1 VAIVRD
7 YVSSPPAPAPTTK
20 PKDDP
25 QDSMPRLSLAT
36 QDELIERTR
45 SLVGAD
51 AVTVRGVSV
60 ILKALSEFE
69 GQTWQQRWQN
79 AGCQD
84 PGHDWKDRLGS
95 PWKGIYLNRAAFES
109 ANGIADLIALDV
121 IRPSYTWL
129 REGSP
134 RLHRIRLNRHPDFFA
149 QMTEHGI
156 SLRIRPSNLENGL
169 TVMTKVLAHTGAH
182 LQELRPEHLLGF
194 RDYQIGRGQKPDGL
208 TYAWSMLK
216 DLGIFDSTTPGLLQA
231 VAGRRPSVHEMV
243 DSYGIRNQPV
253 RDMLVR
259 YLQMREPSVDYSTL
273 RWMVYELVK
282 NFWLD
287 IEAHNPEANSLRIS
301 FEEGRAWL
309 NRFTHGS
316 ISTKHRTLFIVRGL
330 YLDIASW
337 ATEDAYWAQWAAPPF
352 LTREDTSGA
361 TKHKRRTQARIHQRI
376 RDLNPL
382 LPKLLTSAAQELKN
396 ARALLAAGTG
406 ADQGQEFEH
415 QGIIY
420 RRCEMR
426 RRTINAPRGSGRV
439 WVVGG
444 PYERRFDLTQLEDN
458 CFWSWALINTLN
470 ETGVRIEELVE
481 ITTHAFSIYRL
492 PETGEALPLL
502 QIAPSKTDRERIL
515 LISPELAHVFAL
527 VKRRIATADG
537 RVPLAVR
544 YDDAERVYSPPLP
557 HLFQL
562 HTGSERRTMSPA
574 WVRIAIKDAVRR
586 AGITDENGNDYK
598 FTPHDFRRLFA
609 TSALSAGLPIHI
621 LAKLMGHQNISTTQ
635 GYAAI
640 HDEETLRH
648 FRSFLDRRRALRP
661 TDDYLEP
668 TEAEI
673 SEFHEHFKKRKVE
686 LGSCGR
692 AYGTPCIHEHACIRC
707 PMLRPDPTQ
716 QPRLEELIEALEDRK
731 VEAEQRGWLGELE
744 GIEISLNAAQEKL
757 SQMVRQVSLGI
768 PAVPPSPIGAS

>member
-1 VAIVRD
+1 MAIVRD
-7 YVSSPPAPAPTTK
+7 YVPSSPVPTAPPT
-20 PKDDP
+20 PEADP
-25 QDSMPRLSLAT
+25 QSCIPRLSSIA
-36 QDELIERTR
+36 QDELIERAKGLT
-45 SLVGAD
+45 GAD
-51 AVTVRGVSV
+51 AVTVRGVRV

-69 GQTWQQRWQN
+69 GQTWQQRWEN

-84 PGHDWKDRLGS
+84 PGRDWKDRLGS

-109 ANGIADLIALDV
+109 ANGIADLIAMDV

-134 RLHRIRLNRHPDFFA
+134 RLRRIRLNRHPDFFT
-149 QMTEHGI
+149 QMTEHG
-156 SLRIRPSNLENGL
+156 LGLQVRPSNIENGL

-194 RDYQIGRGQKPDGL
+194 RDYQIERGKTPDGL
-208 TYAWSMLK
+208 TYAWAALK
-216 DLGIFDSTTPGLLQA
+216 DLRIFDSTTPGLLQA
-231 VAGRRPSVHEMV
+231 VAGRRPSVPEMV
-243 DSYGIRNQPV
+243 DSYGVRSQPV

-259 YLQMREPSVDYSTL
+259 YLQIREPSVDYSTL

-287 IEAHNPEANSLRIS
+287 IEAHNPDANSLRIG

-309 NRFTHGS
+309 SRFTHGS

-337 ATEDAYWAQWAAPPF
+337 ATDDAYWAQWAAPSF

-361 TKHKRRTQARIHQRI
+361 NKHKRRTQARIHQRI
-376 RDLNPL
+376 RDLSPI
-382 LPKLLTSAAQELKN
+382 LPKLLTSTAEQLKDAQ
-396 ARALLAAGTG
+396 ALLAAG
-406 ADQGQEFEH
+406 AEAEQGQEFEH
-415 QGIIY
+415 QGITY
-420 RRCEMR
+420 RRVELR

-439 WVVGG
+439 WVTGG
-444 PYERRFDLTQLEDN
+444 RYERRFDLTQHEDN
-458 CFWSWALINTLN
+458 CFWSWAVINTLN

-492 PETGEALPLL
+492 PETREALPLL
-502 QIAPSKTDRERIL
+502 QIVPSKTDRERIL

-527 VKRRIATADG
+527 VKRRIAAVDG

-544 YDDAERVYSPPLP
+544 YDGAERIYSPPLP

-562 HTGSERRTMSPA
+562 RTGSERRTMSPS
-574 WVRIAIKDAVRR
+574 WVRIAIKEAVRR
-586 AGITDENGNDYK
+586 AGIKDDNGDDYK

-661 TDDYLEP
+661 HDDYLEP

-686 LGSCGR
+686 LGNCGR

-707 PMLRPDPTQ
+707 PVLRPDPAQ
-716 QPRLEELIEALEDRK
+716 RPRMEELIGALQDRK
-731 VEAEQRGWLGELE
+731 LEAEQRGWLGELE
-744 GIEISLNAAQEKL
+744 GIEISLQAAKEKL
-757 SQMVRQVSLGI
+757 NQMARKVSLGMPGI
-768 PAVPPSPIGAS
+768 PSA

>member
-1 VAIVRD
+1 MAIVRD
-7 YVSSPPAPAPTTK
+7 YVRSPPISAPPARPAA
-20 PKDDP
+20 
-25 QDSMPRLSLAT
+25 DSLGSVPRLSLAP
-36 QDELIERTR
+36 QPELIERAKG
-45 SLVGAD
+45 LDGAD
-51 AVTVRGVSV
+51 TVSVRGVGI
-60 ILKALSEFE
+60 ILQALSEFE

-95 PWKGIYLNRAAFES
+95 PWQGIYLNRAAFES

-121 IRPSYTWL
+121 IRPGYTWL
-129 REGSP
+129 RKARP
-134 RLHRIRLNRHPDFFA
+134 RFHRIRLNRHPEFFA
-149 QMTEHGI
+149 RMTEHGA
-156 SLRIRPSNLENGL
+156 SLKVRPSNFDNGL
-169 TVMTKVLAHTGAH
+169 NVVTKVLVHTGVPVH
-182 LQELRPEHLLGF
+182 ELRPEHLLGY
-194 RDYQIGRGQKPDGL
+194 REHQTGRGQKPDGL
-208 TYAWSMLK
+208 TYVWSMLK
-216 DLGIFDSTTPGLLQA
+216 DLGVFDASTPGLLQTVA
-231 VAGRRPSVHEMV
+231 VKRPSVTEMV
-243 DSYGIRNQPV
+243 DSYGIRSEPV

-259 YLQMREPSVDYSTL
+259 YLKIREPSVDYSTL

-301 FEEGRAWL
+301 FDEGRAWL
-309 NRFTHGS
+309 NRFMHGS
-316 ISTKHRTLFIVRGL
+316 ISTKHRTLFMVRGL

-337 ATEDAYWAQWAAPPF
+337 ATDDAYWAQWAAPSF

-361 TKHKRRTQARIHQRI
+361 NKHKRRTQARIHQRI
-376 RDLNPL
+376 RDLSPL
-382 LPKLLTSAAQELKN
+382 LPRLLASTAQELKD
-396 ARALLAAGTG
+396 AQALLAAGTA
-406 ADQGQEFEH
+406 ADQGQEFGH
-415 QGIIY
+415 QGVTY
-420 RRCEMR
+420 RRQEMS
-426 RRTINAPRGSGRV
+426 RRTINAPRGSGRI

-444 PYERRFDLTQLEDN
+444 RFERRVDLTQVEDN

-481 ITTHAFSIYRL
+481 ITTHAFSIYRI

-502 QIAPSKTDRERIL
+502 QIIPSKTDRERIL

-527 VKRRIATADG
+527 VKRRISNADG

-544 YDDAERVYSPPLP
+544 YDGAERVYSPPLP

-562 HTGSERRTMSPA
+562 RTGSERRTMSPG
-574 WVRIAIKDAVRR
+574 WVRGAIRDAINR
-586 AGITDENGNDYK
+586 AGLKDENGGEYR

-640 HDEETLRH
+640 HDEDTLRH
-648 FRSFLDRRRALRP
+648 FRTFLDRRRALRP
-661 TDDYLEP
+661 PDDYLEP
-668 TEAEI
+668 SDAEI
-673 SEFHEHFKKRKVE
+673 QDFHEHFKKRKVE

-716 QPRLEELIEALEDRK
+716 RPRLEELIEALENRK
-731 VEAEQRGWLGELE
+731 LEAEERGWFGELE
-744 GIEISLNAAQEKL
+744 GIEISVNAAREKL
-757 SQMVRQVSLGI
+757 RQMTMQVSLGM
-768 PAVPPSPIGAS
+768 PTAPSS

>member
-7 YVSSPPAPAPTTK
+7 YVPSLPVLPPPAK
-20 PKDDP
+20 PRVDF
-25 QDSMPRLSLAT
+25 QDSVPRRSLAT
-36 QDELIERTR
+36 QDELIECAKG
-45 SLVGAD
+45 LAGAD
-51 AVTVRGVSV
+51 AVSVRGVSV

-84 PGHDWKDRLGS
+84 PGVDWKHRLGN
-95 PWKGIYLNRAAFES
+95 PWQGVHVKRSADES
-109 ANGIADLIALDV
+109 GHGIADLIALDV

-129 REGSP
+129 RKGSP
-134 RLHRIRLNRHPDFFA
+134 RFHRIRLNRHPDFFTR
-149 QMTEHGI
+149 MTEHGA
-156 SLRIRPSNLENGL
+156 SLQVRPSNFENGL
-169 TVMTKVLAHTGAH
+169 TVMTKVLAHTGVSV
-182 LQELRPEHLLGF
+182 QELRPEHLLGY

-208 TYAWSMLK
+208 TYVWSMLK
-216 DLGIFDSTTPGLLQA
+216 DLGIFDAATPGLLQTVA
-231 VAGRRPSVHEMV
+231 VRRPSVSEMV
-243 DSYGIRNQPV
+243 DSYGIRSQPV

-259 YLQMREPSVDYSTL
+259 YLKIREASVDYSTL

-282 NFWLD
+282 NFWVD
-287 IEAHNPEANSLRIS
+287 IEAHNPEANSLRIG
-301 FEEGRAWL
+301 FDEGRAWL
-309 NRFTHGS
+309 NRFTHGP

-337 ATEDAYWAQWAAPPF
+337 ATDDAYWAQWAAPSF

-361 TKHKRRTQARIHQRI
+361 NKHKRRTQARIHQRI
-376 RDLNPL
+376 RDLSPL
-382 LPKLLTSAAQELKN
+382 LPKLLTSAAQELKD
-396 ARALLAAGTG
+396 AQALLVAGT
-406 ADQGQEFEH
+406 AAAQGQEFEH
-415 QGIIY
+415 QGFTY

-426 RRTINAPRGSGRV
+426 RKTINAPRGSGRV

-444 PYERRFDLTQLEDN
+444 RFERRFDLTQLEDN

-492 PETGEALPLL
+492 PETGEALPLV
-502 QIAPSKTDRERIL
+502 QIVPSKTDRERIL

-544 YDDAERVYSPPLP
+544 YDGAERVYSPPLP

-562 HTGSERRTMSPA
+562 RTGSERRTMSPT
-574 WVRIAIKDAVRR
+574 WVRIAIKDAINR
-586 AGITDENGNDYK
+586 AGLKDENGDEYK

-661 TDDYLEP
+661 SDDYLEP
-668 TEAEI
+668 SDAEI
-673 SEFHEHFKKRKVE
+673 QDFHEHFKKRKVE

-707 PMLRPDPTQ
+707 PVLRPDPTQ
-716 QPRLEELIEALEDRK
+716 RPRLEELIEALEDRK

-744 GIEISLNAAQEKL
+744 GIEISLNAAREKL
-757 SQMVRQVSLGI
+757 NHMARQVSLGI
-768 PAVPPSPIGAS
+768 PEFPRTS

>member
-1 VAIVRD
+1 MAIVRD
-7 YVSSPPAPAPTTK
+7 YVPSPLVPALTQE

-25 QDSMPRLSLAT
+25 QDSLPRLSLAT
-36 QDELIERTR
+36 PDDLIERAK
-45 SLVGAD
+45 SLTGAD
-51 AVTVRGVSV
+51 VVTVRGVSV

-69 GQTWQQRWQN
+69 GHTWQQRWQN

-84 PGHDWKDRLGS
+84 PGRDWKERLGT
-95 PWKGIYLNRAAFES
+95 PWKGIYLNRARFES
-109 ANGIADLIALDV
+109 ANGIADLIGMDV

-134 RLHRIRLNRHPDFFA
+134 RLYRIRLNRHPDFFA
-149 QMTEHGI
+149 QMTEHGL
-156 SLRIRPSNLENGL
+156 SLRVRPSNIENGL
-169 TVMTKVLAHTGAH
+169 TVMTKVLAHTGVPLH
-182 LQELRPEHLLGF
+182 ELRPGHLLGF

-208 TYAWSMLK
+208 TYAWATLK
-216 DLGIFDSTTPGLLQA
+216 HFGIFDSATPGLLQA
-231 VAGRRPSVHEMV
+231 VAGQRPSVPEMV
-243 DSYGIRNQPV
+243 DSYGIRNQSV

-259 YLQMREPSVDYSTL
+259 YLLIREPSVDYSTL
-273 RWMVYELVK
+273 RWMVYELTK
-282 NFWLD
+282 NFWVD
-287 IEAHNPEANSLRIS
+287 IEAHNPEADSLRIS

-309 NRFTHGS
+309 SRFTHGS
-316 ISTKHRTLFIVRGL
+316 ISTKHRTLFMVRGL

-337 ATEDAYWAQWAAPPF
+337 ATEDAYWAQWAAPSF

-376 RDLNPL
+376 RDLSPL
-382 LPKLLTSAAQELKN
+382 LPRLLSSAAQELKH
-396 ARALLAAGTG
+396 AQSLLAAGT
-406 ADQGQEFEH
+406 AAEQGQEFEH
-415 QGIIY
+415 QGITY

-426 RRTINAPRGSGRV
+426 RRTIEAPRGSGRV

-444 PYERRFDLTQLEDN
+444 PYERRFDLSQLENN
-458 CFWSWALINTLN
+458 CFWSWAAINTLN

-502 QIAPSKTDRERIL
+502 QIVPSKTDRERIL

-527 VKRRIATADG
+527 IKRRIATADG
-537 RVPLAVR
+537 RVPPAVR
-544 YDDAERVYSPPLP
+544 YDSAERVYSPPLP

-562 HTGSERRTMSPA
+562 HTGSERRTMSPE
-574 WVRIAIKDAVRR
+574 WVRITIKDAISR
-586 AGITDENGNDYK
+586 AGIKDENGNDYK

-621 LAKLMGHQNISTTQ
+621 LAKLMGHQSISTTQ

-640 HDEETLRH
+640 NDEETLRH
-648 FRSFLDRRRALRP
+648 FRGFLDRRRALRP
-661 TDDYLEP
+661 SDDYLEP
-668 TEAEI
+668 TDDEI

-686 LGSCGR
+686 LGSCAR

-707 PMLRPDPTQ
+707 PVLRPDPAQ
-716 QPRLEELIEALEDRK
+716 RPRLEELIEALQDRK
-731 VEAEQRGWLGELE
+731 LEAEQRGWLGELE
-744 GIEISLNAAQEKL
+744 GIEISLKAAREKL
-757 SQMVRQVSLGI
+757 NQMSRQVSLGMPNL
-768 PAVPPSPIGAS
+768 PAV

>member
-1 VAIVRD
+1 
-7 YVSSPPAPAPTTK
+7 
-20 PKDDP
+20 
-25 QDSMPRLSLAT
+25 
-36 QDELIERTR
+36 
-45 SLVGAD
+45 
-51 AVTVRGVSV
+51 
-60 ILKALSEFE
+60 
-69 GQTWQQRWQN
+69 
-79 AGCQD
+79 
-84 PGHDWKDRLGS
+84 
-95 PWKGIYLNRAAFES
+95 
-109 ANGIADLIALDV
+109 
-121 IRPSYTWL
+121 
-129 REGSP
+129 
-134 RLHRIRLNRHPDFFA
+134 
-149 QMTEHGI
+149 MTEHGV

-169 TVMTKVLAHTGAH
+169 IVMTKVLAHTGAH
-182 LQELRPEHLLGF
+182 VQELRPEHLLGL

-216 DLGIFDSTTPGLLQA
+216 DLGIFESTTPGLLQA

-243 DSYGIRNQPV
+243 DSYGIRDQPV

-259 YLQMREPSVDYSTL
+259 YLQIREPSVDYSTL

-282 NFWLD
+282 NFWID

-316 ISTKHRTLFIVRGL
+316 ISTKHRTLFMVRGL

-337 ATEDAYWAQWAAPPF
+337 ATEDAYWAQWAAPSF

-361 TKHKRRTQARIHQRI
+361 TKDKRRTQARIHQRI

-382 LPKLLTSAAQELKN
+382 LPKLLSSAAQELKH
-396 ARALLAAGTG
+396 AQGLLAAGTA

-415 QGIIY
+415 QGITY

-426 RRTINAPRGSGRV
+426 RRTITAPRGSGRV

-444 PYERRFDLTQLEDN
+444 PYVRRFDLSQLEDN

-492 PETGEALPLL
+492 PESGEALPLL
-502 QIAPSKTDRERIL
+502 QIVPSKTDRERIL
-515 LISPELAHVFAL
+515 LISPELTHVFAL

-544 YDDAERVYSPPLP
+544 YDEAERVYSPPLP

-574 WVRIAIKDAVRR
+574 WVRIAIKDAINR
-586 AGITDENGNDYK
+586 AGLKDENGNDYK

-640 HDEETLRH
+640 MTRTP
-648 FRSFLDRRRALRP
+648 FG
-661 TDDYLEP
+661 
-668 TEAEI
+668 I
-673 SEFHEHFKKRKVE
+673 SEASSTGEGR
-686 LGSCGR
+686 CGHPTTTLT
-692 AYGTPCIHEHACIRC
+692 AV
-707 PMLRPDPTQ
+707 MLRSRTSTNTSKRERSNCAAVD
-716 QPRLEELIEALEDRK
+716 ELTEHPASTNTLASGAQCSVPIRHSVPAWKNLLKPLKAGRSKPNSAD
-731 VEAEQRGWLGELE
+731 GWA
-744 GIEISLNAAQEKL
+744 NWKA
-757 SQMVRQVSLGI
+757 
-768 PAVPPSPIGAS
+768 

>member
-1 VAIVRD
+1 MAIVRD
-7 YVSSPPAPAPTTK
+7 YVPSPPAAAPTSE
-20 PKDDP
+20 PHDDP
-25 QDSMPRLSLAT
+25 QDSTPRLSLAA
-36 QDELIERTR
+36 QDELIERAE
-45 SLVGAD
+45 SLAGAD
-51 AVTVRGVSV
+51 TVTVRGVSV

-69 GQTWQQRWQN
+69 GHTWQQRWQN

-84 PGHDWKDRLGS
+84 PGRDWKDRLGS
-95 PWKGIYLNRAAFES
+95 PWKGIRLNRARFES
-109 ANGIADLIALDV
+109 ANGIADLVALDV

-134 RLHRIRLNRHPDFFA
+134 RLQRIRLNRHPDFFVEMA
-149 QMTEHGI
+149 EHGQ
-156 SLRIRPSNLENGL
+156 SLAVRPSNIENGL
-169 TVMTKVLAHTGAH
+169 TVMTKVLAHTGVP

-194 RDYQIGRGQKPDGL
+194 RDYQIRRGQKPDGL
-208 TYAWSMLK
+208 AYGWATLK
-216 DLGIFDSTTPGLLQA
+216 HFGIFDSTTPGLLQA
-231 VAGRRPSVHEMV
+231 VAGQRPSVPEMV
-243 DSYGIRNQPV
+243 DAYGIRNESV

-259 YLQMREPSVDYSTL
+259 YLQIREPSVDYSTL

-287 IEAHNPEANSLRIS
+287 IEAHNPDANSLRIS

-309 NRFTHGS
+309 SRFNHGS
-316 ISTKHRTLFIVRGL
+316 ISTKHRTLFMVRGL

-337 ATEDAYWAQWAAPPF
+337 ATEDAYWAHWAAPSF

-376 RDLNPL
+376 RDLSPL
-382 LPKLLTSAAQELKN
+382 LPRLLTSADQELKH
-396 ARALLAAGTG
+396 AQALLAVGT
-406 ADQGQEFEH
+406 AAEQGQEFEH
-415 QGIIY
+415 QGITY

-439 WVVGG
+439 WVIGG
-444 PYERRFDLTQLEDN
+444 PYERRFDLSQLETN

-502 QIAPSKTDRERIL
+502 QIIPSKTDRERIL

-586 AGITDENGNDYK
+586 AGMKDENGNDYK

-621 LAKLMGHQNISTTQ
+621 LAKLMGHQSISTTQ

-661 TDDYLEP
+661 LDDYLEP
-668 TEAEI
+668 SEAEI
-673 SEFHEHFKKRKVE
+673 REFHEHFKKRKVE

-707 PMLRPDPTQ
+707 PVLRPDPAQ
-716 QPRLEELIEALEDRK
+716 RPRLEELIDGLEDRK
-731 VEAEQRGWLGELE
+731 VEAEEHGWLGELE
-744 GIEISLNAAQEKL
+744 GIEISLKAAQEKL
-757 SQMVRQVSLGI
+757 SQMIRQVSLGM
-768 PAVPPSPIGAS
+768 PAFPLL

>member
-1 VAIVRD
+1 MAIVRD
-7 YVSSPPAPAPTTK
+7 YVPSPPAPAPTSE
-20 PKDDP
+20 PQCDP
-25 QDSMPRLSLAT
+25 QDSTPRLSLAA
-36 QDELIERTR
+36 QDELIERAE
-45 SLVGAD
+45 SLAGAD
-51 AVTVRGVSV
+51 TVTVRGVSV

-84 PGHDWKDRLGS
+84 PGDDWKDRLGS
-95 PWKGIYLNRAAFES
+95 PWKGIRLNRARFES
-109 ANGIADLIALDV
+109 ANGIADLIALDA

-156 SLRIRPSNLENGL
+156 SLKVRPPNFENGL
-169 TVMTKVLAHTGAH
+169 VVMTKVLAHTGVP
-182 LQELRPEHLLGF
+182 LPELRPEHLLEF

-208 TYAWSMLK
+208 TYVWAMLK
-216 DLGIFDSTTPGLLQA
+216 DLGIFGSTTPGLLQA
-231 VAGRRPSVHEMV
+231 VAGRRPSVPEMV
-243 DSYGIRNQPV
+243 DSYGIRSQLV

-259 YLQMREPSVDYSTL
+259 YLQIREPSVDYSTL

-309 NRFTHGS
+309 NRFTHGA
-316 ISTKHRTLFIVRGL
+316 ISTKHRTLFMVRGL

-337 ATEDAYWAQWAAPPF
+337 ATEDAYWAQWAAPSF

-382 LPKLLTSAAQELKN
+382 LPKLLTSAAQELKDSQ
-396 ARALLAAGTG
+396 ALLAAGTA

-415 QGIIY
+415 QGITY
-420 RRCEMR
+420 QRCEMR
-426 RRTINAPRGSGRV
+426 QRTTNAPRGSGRV

-444 PYERRFDLTQLEDN
+444 PYERRFDLSQLEDN

-502 QIAPSKTDRERIL
+502 QIVPSKTDRQRIL
-515 LISPELAHVFAL
+515 LISPELAHVFAF
-527 VKRRIATADG
+527 VKKRIATADG
-537 RVPLAVR
+537 RVPQAVR
-544 YDDAERVYSPPLP
+544 YDEAERVYSPPLP
-557 HLFQL
+557 YLFQL
-562 HTGSERRTMSPA
+562 HTGSERRTMSPT

-586 AGITDENGNDYK
+586 AGIHDENGDDYK

-609 TSALSAGLPIHI
+609 TAALSAGLPIHI

-640 HDEETLRH
+640 HDEVTLRH
-648 FRSFLDRRRALRP
+648 FRGFLDRRRALRP
-661 TDDYLEP
+661 PDDYLEP

-692 AYGTPCIHEHACIRC
+692 AYGTPASTNTPASAAPCSGPIQRNGTVWKKSLK
-707 PMLRPDPTQ
+707 PLR
-716 QPRLEELIEALEDRK
+716 
-731 VEAEQRGWLGELE
+731 AEK
-744 GIEISLNAAQEKL
+744 SKL
-757 SQMVRQVSLGI
+757 SNADGLASSKASKSVLK
-768 PAVPPSPIGAS
+768 PPRKS

>member
-7 YVSSPPAPAPTTK
+7 YVPSPPAPARTAK

-36 QDELIERTR
+36 QDELIERAR
-45 SLVGAD
+45 SLAGAD

-69 GQTWQQRWQN
+69 GRTWQQRWQN

-84 PGHDWKDRLGS
+84 PGRDWKDRLGS

-259 YLQMREPSVDYSTL
+259 YLQIREPSVDYSTL

-396 ARALLAAGTG
+396 AQALLAAGTA

-415 QGIIY
+415 QGITY

-492 PETGEALPLL
+492 PETGDALPLL
-502 QIAPSKTDRERIL
+502 QIVPSKTDRERIL

-586 AGITDENGNDYK
+586 AGIKDENGNDYK